1 MSKNVFAELG
11 SPDSLPVNRI
21 LSQDFIEGLN
31 KAGALFSM
39 LENKKINATGLFG
52 LLLETPCYQ
61 DFFVE
66 ITASEDF
73 RDSILSLLY
82 LYPSIVKSKITKATI
97 RKLNA
102 KNSNRIRKITL

>member
-11 SPDSLPVNRI
+11 SSTSLPVNKI
-21 LSQDFIEGLN
+21 LSQDFVDGLN
-31 KAGALFSM
+31 KAGSLFSM
-39 LENKKINATGLFG
+39 IENKKLNATGLFG

-66 ITASEDF
+66 ITASENF
-73 RDSILSLLY
+73 RDAILSMLY
-82 LYPSIVKSKITKATI
+82 LYPSIVKSKITKTTI

-102 KNSNRIRKITL
+102 KHSNRTRKAAL